1 MVLRFSSIVQGL
13 VIHVGLATWVARFRL
28 GSFGLPVE
36 AMKRRTEIV
45 EHGRKITVQG
55 GTTAD

>member
-1 MVLRFSSIVQGL
+1 MVLRLSDIVQGL
-13 VIHVGLATWVARFRL
+13 VIHVGLATCVARFRYKV
-28 GSFGLPVE
+28 FGLPVE

-45 EHGRKITVQG
+45 EHGRKITIQG